1 MHIPDGL
8 MWPIIMAIGWG
19 VAIFALAIAVR
30 KEKTTMTNEKVP
42 TMAVLAAGIFVA
54 QMLNFPIVGGT
65 TGHLL
70 GATLAT
76 LVVGPWAAIIVM
88 SIVIIIQG
96 FLFGDGGILA
106 MGLNL
111 VNMAVVAVAVSAIVL
126 RFTRKIKT
134 EASVFS
140 AAWCSVFVASVVCG
154 LELAVSDMMAPGHYG
169 ITWTVSIPMMAGL
182 YSIIAIGEALITI
195 SIATYFLRVYPALI
209 QNARRAP
216 EVAT

>member
-19 VAIFALAIAVR
+19 VAIFALAIALR

-54 QMLNFPIVGGT
+54 QMLNFPIIGGT

-111 VNMAVVAVAVSAIVL
+111 ANMAVVAVAVSAVVL
-126 RFTRKIKT
+126 RITKRIRT
-134 EASVFS
+134 EVSVFS
-140 AAWCSVFVASVVCG
+140 AAWCSVFVASLVCG
-154 LELAVSDMMAPGHYG
+154 LELAVSDMMAPGYYG
-169 ITWTVSIPMMAGL
+169 ITWTVSIPMMIGL
-182 YSIIAIGEALITI
+182 HSIIAIGEALITI
-195 SIATYFLRVYPALI
+195 SIATYFLRVYPGLM

-216 EVAT
+216 EATT